1 MEKLYLN
8 LSEEEFSKGRKVLLW
23 IFSSMFFLAGV
34 WILILSLVLG
44 HRSTIP
50 SVLSAAPFG
59 ISIVVG
65 IIGVFATVKRK
76 DLYFLID
83 DEKIEFRY
91 GLLKPT
97 RRSFKWI
104 DIKEFTMPHKEKKVA
119 IDFKDGSSFVI
130 NLIWLHKK
138 KSALIRKHL
147 YNSARDKNVN
157 VTTVKNLVKKA

>member
-1 MEKLYLN
+1 MEKLYTN

-23 IFSSMFFLAGV
+23 IFSSLFFLAGIWV
-34 WILILSLVLG
+34 LILSLVLG
-44 HRSTIP
+44 HRNTIP
-50 SVLSAAPFG
+50 AILSAAPFG
-59 ISIVVG
+59 ISLVVG

-91 GLLKPT
+91 GLLRAT
-97 RRSFKWI
+97 RRSFNWI
-104 DIKEFTMPHKEKKVA
+104 DIEKFIMPHKEKKVYIA
-119 IDFKDGSSFVI
+119 FKDGSSYVI

-147 YNSARDKNVN
+147 YNAARDKDVN
-157 VTTVKNLVKKA
+157 VITVKNLVKKA